1 MGRANEAVVRP
12 TPSIGWSTL
21 EHLRSRADALRETAG
36 TLSPVAADAF
46 ERRAR
51 QLDNGVKLLE
61 AVMRK
66 ESRSR
71 SDVA

>member
-1 MGRANEAVVRP
+1 MGSANDTAARP
-12 TPSIGWSTL
+12 NTGIGWLTVD
-21 EHLRSRADALRETAG
+21 HLRSRAKALREAAE
-36 TLSPVAADAF
+36 TLDPVAADAF

-51 QLDNGVKLLE
+51 QLDNGVRLLE

-66 ESRSR
+66 DSR